1 MIRFTYFGSTTGFYT
16 WDGYLLEYNTNTKSS
31 IHDISKVSS
40 TTGNITGVYDM
51 SGGTSE
57 NVMGYY
63 SPASS
68 TWGANSDSNTAGFT
82 SQPNSKYYDDY
93 TTTDSLT
100 ACNGGICYGHALLEV
115 SNWYDDYAGFVY
127 DRFPWFLRDG
137 GYNNTYYNVGIFNFK
152 GIHGGN
158 AIGLATRS
166 VLLLNSN

>member
-93 TTTDSLT
+93 
-100 ACNGGICYGHALLEV
+100 
-115 SNWYDDYAGFVY
+115 AGFVY